1 MPGGGVS
8 LLIRKASPFQL
19 FLSPDNYL
27 WFLWDLFFISLI
39 FNGILFLAGKDEKP
53 TKAFA
58 ILAVITIIIL
68 GAGKFIPT
76 NDYNIKSICWMFQFY
91 VAGAAYRVYGERIKS
106 NRSIGIIMA
115 ILFFVVFW
123 SKYTIMPQDGLIT
136 YVVMTIIAYM
146 GCSACFLLFKSYA
159 HSNTPLTL
167 LGQSTLGVYAVHQ
180 GLITFLSLDNV
191 WLSFVIVLLLSV
203 AIVYFIRWSNYFKFL
218 IGE

>member
-1 MPGGGVS
+1 
-8 LLIRKASPFQL
+8 L
-19 FLSPDNYL
+19 FLV
-27 WFLWDLFFISLI
+27 
-39 FNGILFLAGKDEKP
+39 GKDEKP

-146 GCSACFLLFKSYA
+146 GYL
-159 HSNTPLTL
+159 
-167 LGQSTLGVYAVHQ
+167 
-180 GLITFLSLDNV
+180 
-191 WLSFVIVLLLSV
+191 
-203 AIVYFIRWSNYFKFL
+203 
-218 IGE
+218 